1 MAETLKKVRVQLLNP
16 DTNEV
21 IEDVDVMTSA
31 SAVTFADGSTLQD
44 KANEGEFGYDDTEL
58 RNLVNGK
65 ADKANTLAGYGIDD
79 AYTKSEV
86 DAKVSSIY
94 KYKGSKA
101 NKSALPSSGNVVGDV
116 WNLEDT
122 GMNVAW
128 TGTAWDE
135 LGSNVDLTDYLTK
148 DEAGTTYAAKTH
160 THTKSQI
167 TDFPTSM
174 KNPTAMKVQLNGGT
188 TEGTNQFTY
197 DGSAAKTVN
206 VTAEK
211 IGAAPSSHTH
221 TASQVTQDTTHRFVT
236 DTEKTTWN
244 KKAENVKYG
253 ASASAGTEVK
263 LFLKVVD

>member
-31 SAVTFADGSTLQD
+31 SAVTFADGSTLQE
-44 KANEGEFGYDDTEL
+44 KANQGDFGYDDTEL
-58 RNLVNGK
+58 KNLVNGK
-65 ADKANTLAGYGIDD
+65 ADKATTLAGYGIDD

-86 DAKVSSIY
+86 DAKVSSVY

-116 WNLEDT
+116 WNLEGT

-148 DEAGTTYAAKTH
+148 DEAVTTYAAKTH

-167 TDFPTSM
+167 SDFPESM
-174 KNPTAMKVQLNGGT
+174 PANGG
-188 TEGTNQFTY
+188 NA
-197 DGSAAKTVN
+197 DTVN
-206 VTAEK
+206 GHTVEANV
-211 IGAAPSSHTH
+211 PSDAKFT
-221 TASQVTQDTTHRFVT
+221 DTTYS
-236 DTEKTTWN
+236 
-244 KKAENVKYG
+244 KATSSNDGLMPKEDKAKIDKLENVKYG
-253 ASASAGTEVK
+253 ASTLAGTEVK
-263 LFLKVVD
+263 LFLKVVE